1 MFEDKLYNPD
11 ALKNFEPDEIIKT
24 FRNTAEIL
32 KKDAPFIRFSS
43 LKGEAKFIG
52 DTHGD
57 FSTTKYIVRE
67 FLKNSENQYLFF
79 LGDYIDREPEPA
91 GSLFNLL
98 YLCLLKINFPDRVY
112 LLKGN
117 HEANYAVECFPYEFD
132 QELLDIFGS
141 YGFKIHEEALNVFR
155 EMPLMVQTQN
165 GVVAAHG
172 GFPLSGQPVDDKSRK
187 DLIIDILW
195 ADPAISPTFRGYG
208 IPKFTEEELLNF
220 LNSVNA
226 SCFIRGHDYNVG
238 GRIIYSNRCIT
249 VFTSR
254 RYALQAGVTLAKI
267 DLSKK
272 IKDAKDIVLE
282 DLSAYL
288 DTWK

>member
-1 MFEDKLYNPD
+1 MREQDLYNPES
-11 ALKNFEPDEIIKT
+11 LKSLAPDEIIKI
-24 FRNTAEIL
+24 FRETTEIL
-32 KKDAPFIRFSS
+32 KKDAPLVRFPLSE
-43 LKGEAKFIG
+43 GEAKFIG

-67 FLKNSENQYLFF
+67 FLKDRENQYLIF
-79 LGDYIDREPEPA
+79 LGDYIDREPEPE
-91 GSLFNLL
+91 GSFFNLL
-98 YLCLLKINFPDRVY
+98 YLCLLKINFPEKVF

-132 QELLDIFGS
+132 QELVDIFGS
-141 YGFKIHEEALNVFR
+141 YGFKVHEEAVNVFR
-155 EMPLMVQTQN
+155 EMPLMIQTQN
-165 GVVAAHG
+165 GVIAAHG
-172 GFPLSGQPVDDKSRK
+172 GFPLRGQQVNDKSKK

-238 GRIIYSNRCIT
+238 GKIIYSNRCIT

-254 RYALQAGVTLAKI
+254 RYALHAGITLAKV

-272 IKDAKDIVLE
+272 IRDARDIVLE
-282 DLSAYL
+282 DLIAYL
-288 DTWK
+288 DT

>member
-1 MFEDKLYNPD
+1 MRELDFYNSD
-11 ALKNFEPDEIIKT
+11 SLKSFAPDEIIKI
-24 FRNTAEIL
+24 FRKTAEIL
-32 KKDAPFIRFSS
+32 KKEAPLIRLS
-43 LKGEAKFIG
+43 LSEGEAKFIG

-67 FLKNSENQYLFF
+67 FLEDTESQYLIF
-79 LGDYIDREPEPA
+79 LGDYIDREPEPE
-91 GSLFNLL
+91 GSFLNLL
-98 YLCLLKINFPDRVY
+98 YLCLLKINFPEKVF

-132 QELLDIFGS
+132 QELVDIFGS
-141 YGFKIHEEALNVFR
+141 YGFKIHEEAVNVFR
-155 EMPLMVQTQN
+155 EMSLMIQTQN
-165 GVVAAHG
+165 GVIAAHG
-172 GFPLSGQPVDDKSRK
+172 GFPLRGQKINDKSKK

-195 ADPAISPTFRGYG
+195 SDPAISPTFRGYG
-208 IPKFTEEELLNF
+208 IPKFTEEDLLNF

-238 GRIIYSNRCIT
+238 GKIIYSNRCIT

-254 RYALQAGVTLAKI
+254 RYALHAGITLAKV

-272 IKDAKDIVLE
+272 IRDARDIVLE
-282 DLSAYL
+282 DLIAYL
-288 DTWK
+288 DT